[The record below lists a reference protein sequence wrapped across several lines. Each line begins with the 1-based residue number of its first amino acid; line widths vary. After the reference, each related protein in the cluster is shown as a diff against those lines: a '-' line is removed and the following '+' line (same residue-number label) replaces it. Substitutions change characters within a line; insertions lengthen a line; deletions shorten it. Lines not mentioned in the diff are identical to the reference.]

1 MPRFFIT
8 ASDISGSV
16 ASIGGADAVHMKA
29 LRVKPNENIT
39 LCDGL
44 GNDYSCRLL
53 SLGEHGAEV
62 EILEKTAS
70 LAEPDVKCSVFAAFP
85 KGDKAESIVQKSVE
99 LGAYEI
105 VFFPSERCVSRPE
118 GTSLAKK
125 LARFQKISEEAA
137 KQSGRGILPQVT
149 AADSFRAAMTLAAAS
164 DASFFLYEEERAFAI
179 KDALDFPV
187 KPKTI
192 SIVTGPEGG
201 FEPSEKE
208 LAVSLGLSSV
218 TMGPRILRCETAPLC
233 ALSAV
238 MLMTNNL

>member
-8 ASDISGSV
+8 ASDISGGV
-16 ASIGGADAVHMKA
+16 ASIGPADAAHLKS
-29 LRVKPNENIT
+29 LRVKPGESVI

-44 GNDYSCRLL
+44 GYDYSCLL
-53 SLGEHGAEV
+53 SRLYEGGAEL
-62 EILEKTAS
+62 EILEKTVS
-70 LAEPDVKCSVFAAFP
+70 STEPDVKCSVFAAFP
-85 KGDKAESIVQKSVE
+85 KGDKSEAIVQKSVE
-99 LGAYEI
+99 LGAFEI

-118 GTSLAKK
+118 GASLSKK

-149 AADSFRAAMTLAAAS
+149 AADSFKAAMTRAAVS
-164 DASFFLYEEERAFAI
+164 DASFFFYEEERAFAI
-179 KDALDFPV
+179 RDALSFTV

-192 SIVTGPEGG
+192 SLVTGPEGG
-201 FEPSEKE
+201 FAPEEKE
-208 LAVSLGLSSV
+208 LAVTLGLSSV

-238 MLMTNNL
+238 MLMTGNL